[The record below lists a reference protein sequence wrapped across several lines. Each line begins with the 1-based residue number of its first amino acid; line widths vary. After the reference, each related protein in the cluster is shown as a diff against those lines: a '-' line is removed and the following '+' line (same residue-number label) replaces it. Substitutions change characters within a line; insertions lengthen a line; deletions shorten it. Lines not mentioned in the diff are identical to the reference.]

1 MHYPDNSN
9 TYGNNAPSQTLN
21 LVSTLEALG
30 PVTEKNKHGNSGAFR
45 AGCDKGHVPFECK

>member
-9 TYGNNAPSQTLN
+9 TDGNKAPSQTLS

-30 PVTEKNKHGNSGAFR
+30 PVTEENKHRNSGAFR
-45 AGCDKGHVPFECK
+45 AGCGKGHVPFEC